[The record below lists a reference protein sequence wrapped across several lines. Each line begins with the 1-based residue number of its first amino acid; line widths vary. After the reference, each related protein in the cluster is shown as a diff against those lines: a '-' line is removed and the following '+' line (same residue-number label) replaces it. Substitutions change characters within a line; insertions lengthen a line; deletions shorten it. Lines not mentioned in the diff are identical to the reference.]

1 MNKYSRMRRARWH
14 MLLIPTLR
22 IQGEADLCD
31 FKVNLTYIM
40 SSRPAGDT

>member
-1 MNKYSRMRRARWH
+1 MNKDNRTGCARWH

-31 FKVNLTYIM
+31 FKVNLIYLM
-40 SSRPAGDT
+40 SSRPAGDA